1 MNYNMNLDD
10 VIQRVE
16 DARLGVSGH
25 HIVKIVA
32 VSKYSQANDVRN
44 VFECGQRAF
53 GENRVQDL
61 ENKISLLDDIP
72 LEWHFMGRLQKN
84 KINKL
89 IDLNPFLMQSCESFE
104 LAHEI
109 DKRLEIKNRKM
120 NILLQINSANEK
132 QKNGIEQNRAIE
144 EFLKIRENCKN
155 LNLLGVMSIGAMS
168 EDVKLI
174 QKSFEDSYDI
184 FEKLKSNGAKYCSM
198 GMSGDFELAI
208 KCGSNMVRV
217 GSSIFKR

>member
-1 MNYNMNLDD
+1 MNLDD

-208 KCGSNMVRV
+208 ECGSNMIRL
-217 GSSIFKR
+217 GSVMFNK